1 VATAAEKPQDGHLG
15 RAEFNLF
22 QNKRDFASH
31 ALVIPVDGV
40 PRIDRHSIGADCVV
54 VAAMLEALLPAFVA
68 MRAQALQLASL
79 EFHRIIVMRLDVVG
93 DACSNDLAF
102 G

>member
-1 VATAAEKPQDGHLG
+1 VATAAEKPQDGHVG
-15 RAEFNLF
+15 RAPKQTRFCESRPSN
-22 QNKRDFASH
+22 S
-31 ALVIPVDGV
+31 VDGV

-79 EFHRIIVMRLDVVG
+79 EFHRIVVMRLDVVG

>member
-1 VATAAEKPQDGHLG
+1 
-15 RAEFNLF
+15 
-22 QNKRDFASH
+22 
-31 ALVIPVDGV
+31 
-40 PRIDRHSIGADCVV
+40 
-54 VAAMLEALLPAFVA
+54 MLEALLPAFVA